1 MAAATIK
8 ATFHCPVEKVWQT
21 VVSLTNYS
29 WRSDIDHIEI
39 KKSGK
44 KFREH
49 PKKGAATTFRITAR
63 ETGKRYELDIEN
75 SHMKGHFIGLFSYE
89 NGVTTLEFAENVKI
103 HNIFMKPFGSLYLKK
118 QQARYMND
126 LRKAVEK

>member
-39 KKSGK
+39 KSGK
-44 KFREH
+44 N
-49 PKKGAATTFRITAR
+49 
-63 ETGKRYELDIEN
+63 L
-75 SHMKGHFIGLFSYE
+75 
-89 NGVTTLEFAENVKI
+89 
-103 HNIFMKPFGSLYLKK
+103 
-118 QQARYMND
+118 
-126 LRKAVEK
+126 